1 MKVNTGQN
9 LKIRKASIEDVSTIL
24 SLIKEIADYE
34 KLLNEVTATEDLL
47 KKNLFGENAY
57 AEVLL
62 AEYENK
68 PVGQALF
75 FHNFSTFVGKPGI
88 YLEDIYVKQEMRGK
102 GIGKA
107 LFAELIRLAKERD
120 CGRLEWAVLNWNQ
133 SAIDFYENLGAVPMN
148 GWTVYRLDEEK
159 IELLFKG

>member
-1 MKVNTGQN
+1 MKSNIEQK

-34 KLLNEVTATEDLL
+34 KLLNEVTATEGLL

-120 CGRLEWAVLNWNQ
+120 CGRIEWAVLNWNQ

-148 GWTVYRLDEEK
+148 GWTVYRLDKEK
-159 IELLFKG
+159 IELLSKG